1 MVIGITGSSG
11 AGKSTACEILEQKY
25 HFKIITA
32 DEIAKELSKKGT
44 PYLSEI
50 VAKFG
55 NDILL
60 ENGELNRR
68 KLADMIYQNEEKRK
82 QLNEC
87 TLKYIKKEI
96 EEKVKAIDVT
106 LVDPDAPVEELEK
119 ADRSNSISMEIDK
132 NLKKLIA
139 IDAPLLFEAGL
150 DKICDITIAIV
161 SADRNK
167 QIQRMMERD
176 NIDKAHAT
184 ARLNAQHSN
193 EFYMSKCQYTIT
205 NDEKKEDMEIQLE
218 QILQKH

>member
-96 EEKVKAIDVT
+96 EEKEKKIKKVKKKK
-106 LVDPDAPVEELEK
+106 K
-119 ADRSNSISMEIDK
+119 ADCSNSISMEIDK

>member
-25 HFKIITA
+25 HFKIINA
-32 DEIAKELSKKGT
+32 DKVAKELSKKGT

-50 VAKFG
+50 ITKFG
-55 NDILL
+55 NEILL

-87 TLKYIKKEI
+87 TLKYIRKEI
-96 EEKVKAIDVT
+96 EEKVKAIKK
-106 LVDPDAPVEELEK
+106 VEELEK
-119 ADRSNSISMEIDK
+119 ADCSNSTSMEINK
-132 NLKKLIA
+132 NFKKLIA

-150 DKICDITIAIV
+150 DKICDTTIAVV

-184 ARLNAQHSN
+184 ARINAQHSN
-193 EFYMSKCQYTIT
+193 EFYISKCQYTIT
-205 NDEKKEDMEIQLE
+205 NDEKKEDMEMQLE
-218 QILQKH
+218 QILQKY